1 MFCYYD
7 SPIGVLEIEEDGE
20 GICKVQLIRQSMILY
35 AEWDKPPLLAQAV
48 QELEEYFSGKRK
60 VFDLP
65 LSYHGT
71 PFQVAVWEELRKI
84 PYGETRN
91 YGQIATAIGN
101 PKAARAVGMANNRN
115 HLMIVVPCHRVIGK
129 DGRLVGYAGGVDTKE
144 KLLTLEKE
152 GGL

>member
-1 MFCYYD
+1 MFCYYE

-20 GICKVQLIRQSMILY
+20 GICKVQLIRQSTILY
-35 AEWDKPPLLAQAV
+35 AEWDKTPLLARAV

-71 PFQVAVWEELRKI
+71 PFQVAVWEELRRI

-91 YGQIATAIGN
+91 YGQIASAIGN

-115 HLMIVVPCHRVIGK
+115 QLMIVVPCHRVIGK
-129 DGRLVGYAGGVDTKE
+129 DGKLVGYAGGLDTKE
-144 KLLTLEKE
+144 KLLALEKE
-152 GGL
+152 GAL